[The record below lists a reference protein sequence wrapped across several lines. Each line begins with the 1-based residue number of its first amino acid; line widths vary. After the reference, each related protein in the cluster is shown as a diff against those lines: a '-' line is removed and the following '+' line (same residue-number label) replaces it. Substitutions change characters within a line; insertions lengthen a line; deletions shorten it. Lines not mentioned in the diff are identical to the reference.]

1 MRITTA
7 KPVLAA
13 AMASL
18 GLTTIASAADLPLP
32 ERTYTKAPA
41 YVAPVYDWT
50 GFYVGGNLG
59 YGWGRSNSTLALTDP
74 GAGATLNSAASKFNM
89 DGVIGG
95 GQIGYNWQSGRW
107 VFGLET
113 DIQGANQKGGMS
125 STCAGGTI
133 AVMDSACARGHVG
146 DSVLD
151 VTPAFPVTYS
161 LSEKLDWFGTV
172 RGRIGPTVTPT
183 LLAYVTG
190 GLAYGNVSTTGSVSG
205 TNIIGPNGG
214 GATNTPFANTVSS
227 STLKTGWTV
236 GVGLEGVIS
245 GNWTAKIE
253 YLYVDLGTVSSSFGT
268 ALVAPSGALAGSS
281 STAHITDNVLRAGI
295 NYRFGGPV
303 VAKY

>member
-1 MRITTA
+1 MRITT
-7 KPVLAA
+7 KLVLSTAA
-13 AMASL
+13 ASL

-50 GFYVGGNLG
+50 GFYIGGNVG
-59 YGWGRSNSTLALTDP
+59 YGWGRSNSTLALSDP
-74 GAGATLNSAASKFNM
+74 GTGSTLNSAASKFNM

-113 DIQGANQKGGMS
+113 DFQGANQKGGMS
-125 STCAGGTI
+125 ALCAGGSL
-133 AVMDSACARGHVG
+133 AVPNSACATGGVDDARN
-146 DSVLD
+146 
-151 VTPAFPVTYS
+151 VTPAFPVAS
-161 LSEKLDWFGTV
+161 NLSESLDWFGTV

-183 LLAYVTG
+183 VLAYVTG
-190 GLAYGNVSTTGSVSG
+190 GLAYGDVRTSSTVSG
-205 TNIIGPNGG
+205 SNVVGANGG
-214 GATNTPFANTVSS
+214 TTTVTPFANAFSQSTV
-227 STLKTGWTV
+227 KTGWTV

-253 YLYVDLGTVSSSFGT
+253 YLYIDLGTVSGSFGT
-268 ALVAPSGALAGSS
+268 SLTAPSGALATSS
-281 STAHITDNVLRAGI
+281 YSSHITDNILRVGV